1 MCVLCASAQAE
12 GGLLADGINTFR
24 PAPSEQHRRRLFFLL
39 FRLLIIV
46 YLLAAF
52 PRRRQLYNATTLHFS
67 HPTLVEMISKIFE
80 QPRGKKNLFK
90 KRPGPTTSDRLRS
103 KLFLEEPSQQREE
116 KNLFSDAVG
125 SSQPFSIKKR
135 LSCRCRAIESGV
147 IVLVPKEKWLTR
159 IKLKGGETSM
169 TQLEITASFAIS
181 SCRVRHTGRRLA
193 IQQRS
198 SWRPGACVEF

>member
-80 QPRGKKNLFK
+80 QPRGKKIFS
-90 KRPGPTTSDRLRS
+90 KRDRD
-103 KLFLEEPSQQREE
+103 QQRRIGCALSYFWKSLRNRER
-116 KNLFSDAVG
+116 KKKPFSDAVG
-125 SSQPFSIKKR
+125 SSQPFSIGKKR
-135 LSCRCRAIESGV
+135 LSCRCRAIVSGV
-147 IVLVPKEKWLTR
+147 IVLVPKEK
-159 IKLKGGETSM
+159 
-169 TQLEITASFAIS
+169 
-181 SCRVRHTGRRLA
+181 
-193 IQQRS
+193 
-198 SWRPGACVEF
+198 